1 MPPCV
6 NERAR
11 PDVRYPDAFKDYD
24 DDQNTHQSMVGFLSR
39 LWMDAPKNSFLFLA
53 TANPDGS
60 KWREHVVRA
69 STVKADLNRL
79 LHKYSRWDHNLYF
92 GVNPFSQD
100 RRQKEFALPT
110 SLGWC
115 DMDDSDP
122 KAYRP
127 LPSHLWE
134 TSPNRFQALWLW
146 DTEHDVE
153 EAERFSRSLA
163 DRYGGDAGWTITKM
177 LRIPGSVNHKP
188 HYDEPFVKLISQ
200 NWNTVSERPKLTS
213 DKGRNHG
220 VSSQPQDMNP
230 YAHDRLD
237 VLRKYRAKLSA
248 SARTVIRHNRV
259 MAPDRSKW
267 IFVMVTELFEAGATI
282 DEIASVV
289 WSSAYFLDKYGQNR
303 TALERQVSNIICK
316 IGDQNGR

>member
-1 MPPCV
+1 MRNRV
-6 NERAR
+6 KVQAR
-11 PDVRYPDAFKDYD
+11 PRDRHTDAFKNYD
-24 DDQNTHQSMVGFLSR
+24 DDDNIHQSMVGFLSSV
-39 LWMDAPKNSFLFLA
+39 WKGVPKGSFLFLA
-53 TANPDGS
+53 TANPDGK

-69 STVKADLNRL
+69 DKIKADLNRL

-100 RRQKEFALPT
+100 RRQKEYALPT

-115 DMDDSDP
+115 DMDASDP

-134 TSPNRFQALWLW
+134 TSPNRFQGLWLW
-146 DTEHDVE
+146 DAQHDVE

-177 LRIPGSVNHKP
+177 LRIPGSINHKP
-188 HYDEPFVKLISQ
+188 HYDEPFAELISQ
-200 NWNTVSERPKLTS
+200 NWDKVSERPKLTP

-220 VSSQPQDMNP
+220 VTPEPQDMNP
-230 YAHDRLD
+230 HAHDRFD
-237 VLRKYRAKLSA
+237 VLRRYRSKLSA
-248 SARTVIRHNRV
+248 SARTVIRDKRAI
-259 MAPDRSKW
+259 APDRSKW
-267 IFVMVTELFEAGATI
+267 IFVMVAELFEAGATI

-289 WSSAYFLDKYGQNR
+289 WGSAYFLDKYGQNR
-303 TALERQVSNIICK
+303 AALERQVSNIICK